1 MEELARLAEVWGTKV
16 RAARERNFARARMMR
31 VGDPQRREPEP
42 VLVKKAA
49 KGQKLMAESWPRAQS
64 WALRT
69 REPQLTRIQSPQ
81 KLRKRKP
88 EPTELLRQ
96 GPAWLWLESP
106 RKQLLVQAWLAAEA
120 RELAG
125 HWPRTLLAQAR
136 SQKMRELPA
145 PSKNNSRSLRSPQAS
160 EASGTAVPRKPQAF
174 PKGGR
179 SLPA

>member
-1 MEELARLAEVWGTKV
+1 
-16 RAARERNFARARMMR
+16 MR

-64 WALRT
+64 LALRT

-106 RKQLLVQAWLAAEA
+106 RNQLLVQAWLAAEA

-125 HWPRTLLAQAR
+125 HWPRTLLVQAR
-136 SQKMRELPA
+136 LQKMRELPA
-145 PSKNNSRSLRSPQAS
+145 PSKNNSRPL
-160 EASGTAVPRKPQAF
+160 
-174 PKGGR
+174 R
-179 SLPA
+179 SLPAWAVLGKEALKKRRAFSTGGMS